1 MVQSFGHCA
10 ITVNSGN
17 ATMNAKKVK
26 NVAVLI
32 RVPQPLLKKL
42 DAVAKKE
49 DRSRSYL
56 VVDAVK
62 EAFAKRGASA

>member
-1 MVQSFGHCA
+1 
-10 ITVNSGN
+10 
-17 ATMNAKKVK
+17 MNAKKVK

-62 EAFAKRGASA
+62 EAFAKKGVSA